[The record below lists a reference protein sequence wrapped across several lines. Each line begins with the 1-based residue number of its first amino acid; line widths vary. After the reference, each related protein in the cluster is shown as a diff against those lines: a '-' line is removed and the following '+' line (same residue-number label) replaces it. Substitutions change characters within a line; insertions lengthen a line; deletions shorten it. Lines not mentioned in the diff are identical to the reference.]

1 MIGYKSHGLFR
12 TQTEPHKQGVAQDSE
27 IETCSKFTEKKLG
40 LVDPRRS
47 ATLGTSV

>member
-1 MIGYKSHGLFR
+1 MTGYKFHGLFR

-27 IETCSKFTEKKLG
+27 IDTCSKYTEKKLG

-47 ATLGTSV
+47 ATLGASV